1 MNGDYTIIPSNRIE
15 DNLNELASIMIYFR
29 INKYNFKINV
39 TNELGLSDV
48 IFSQIFRRF
57 KIYGSNRN
65 MKFPD
70 VNVNVNE
77 LYAIFFS
84 NV

>member
-1 MNGDYTIIPSNRIE
+1 MNGDYTIISRSNRIE
-15 DNLNELASIMIYFR
+15 DTLNELASIMINFR
-29 INKYNFKINV
+29 INKHNFKINV
-39 TNELGLSDV
+39 TNEIGLSDV
-48 IFSQIFRRF
+48 IFSQIFSRF
-57 KIYGSNRN
+57 EIYGSNRN

-70 VNVNVNE
+70 VIVNE

>member
-1 MNGDYTIIPSNRIE
+1 MY
-15 DNLNELASIMIYFR
+15 
-29 INKYNFKINV
+29 V

-57 KIYGSNRN
+57 KICGSNRN
-65 MKFPD
+65 MKFPH
-70 VNVNVNE
+70 VNVNE
-77 LYAIFFS
+77 FYAIFFS

>member
-15 DNLNELASIMIYFR
+15 DTLNELASIMINFR
-29 INKYNFKINV
+29 TDKYNFKINV
-39 TNELGLSDV
+39 INELGLLDV
-48 IFSQIFRRF
+48 VFSQIFSRF
-57 KIYGSNRN
+57 KICGSNRN

-70 VNVNVNE
+70 VNVNE

>member
-1 MNGDYTIIPSNRIE
+1 MNGDYTIIPRSNRIE
-15 DNLNELASIMIYFR
+15 DTLNELASIMINFR
-29 INKYNFKINV
+29 INKHNFKINV

-48 IFSQIFRRF
+48 IFSQIFSRF
-57 KIYGSNRN
+57 EIYGSNRN

-70 VNVNVNE
+70 VNE

>member
-29 INKYNFKINV
+29 INKYNFKMNV

-48 IFSQIFRRF
+48 IFSQIFSRF
-57 KIYGSNRN
+57 KIYGSNRKK
-65 MKFPD
+65 KFPED
-70 VNVNVNE
+70 NVNG

>member
-1 MNGDYTIIPSNRIE
+1 MNGDYTIIPRSNRIE
-15 DNLNELASIMIYFR
+15 DTLNELASIMINFR
-29 INKYNFKINV
+29 INKHNFKINV

-48 IFSQIFRRF
+48 IFSQIFSRF
-57 KIYGSNRN
+57 KISGSNRN

-70 VNVNVNE
+70 DYGNE

>member
-1 MNGDYTIIPSNRIE
+1 MNGDYTIIPRSNRIE
-15 DNLNELASIMIYFR
+15 VTLNELASIMINFR
-29 INKYNFKINV
+29 INKHDFKINV
-39 TNELGLSDV
+39 TNELGLSGV
-48 IFSQIFRRF
+48 IFSQIFSRF

-65 MKFPD
+65 TKFPED
-70 VNVNVNE
+70 NVNE